1 MRFASTSSKLDP
13 IPLGGF
19 AEGVLYAKKDYN
31 LAKHPLIDVPNL
43 HVIKLMQSFKSKE
56 YVRETFA
63 WQHYYWYLTNDG
75 IEYLRTYLNLP
86 SEIVPATLK
95 KSAKP
100 PSRPFGSGP
109 PGDRPRPRFGE
120 RDGYRGGPRGAP
132 GDFGGDKSGAPP
144 EFQPSFRG
152 SGARPGFGRGS
163 GGFGAGPASSS
174 MEGTLWQIKI
184 SKRALLQKRPSPSSS
199 FTKLPLRCF
208 HLLLL
213 REPWEAEEEEEEEE
227 EEEARGEMGSVDLIT
242 SSLNSIR
249 EISDHIA
256 GAILY
261 VDAGCLEAFQ
271 LIGAFPLLLEL
282 GARAISSLENL
293 SPLDAIVDWNNSL
306 AEPATKIIAH
316 SALIDSPLG
325 PDAFHEYHSLLLQD
339 YEEIVKRH
347 EKEGLLTH
355 RNSEHIQSP
364 DSQNTKLSSEDNIW
378 SGLDTSYANDPNI
391 EASPSKRNFYA
402 DESVSKEDGGARVFV
417 LPSEGTVAE
426 SRLSN
431 DNEESL
437 SPGLPA
443 ISTGLPFDG
452 EDVPPGAILTAHFL
466 YHLADKMDLK
476 MEIFSLGDTS
486 KIIGKMLTDMSS
498 LYDVSRRSKMSAG
511 LLLIDRTIDLL
522 TPCCHGDSFLD
533 RLLSSLP
540 RRERNSPAQVK
551 SVQSSRDHSPVTVLR
566 PPLDIKIPFDSILSK
581 EGTEKRSDQI
591 HESIIAFISGWNSGQ
606 PESDVPELANSNKIN
621 SELGSLNGS
630 FLSNYRGASYLEALL
645 DRGAKD
651 GALLIKKWLLE
662 ALQNEKLSMNSKA
675 RLGITSASEL
685 RAMVKKLARDQN
697 SLIRNRGIIQLVLAT
712 EIALSEPHSSRWD
725 AFVSAQKILSVSSS
739 DTSQSLSSQIRDFIN
754 TSILVRSSQ
763 QDKMVGSSEGLLNF
777 QDALLL
783 STIGYILAGE
793 NFPTAVSTGPFSWEE
808 EHALKEAVVEAILER
823 PSSAKLRFLHGLEND
838 LEANSRKDDEKN
850 ENAAEKISDDFDD
863 QWGSW
868 DDDETDNQNE
878 QSYGDMQLKLELRD
892 RVDQLFN
899 LKWRNPV
906 LKEGLTALSKL
917 GSDTYSRKGLLY
929 KLLSALLAKY
939 DITGLEYHSS
949 AVGRFFKTG
958 FGRFGLGQAKPS
970 FGDQSVLF
978 IFVVGGINSL
988 EVREAMEAISENSRP
1003 DVELILSGTTL
1014 LTPDDM
1020 FNLML
1025 GSSDSISK
1033 AMSLMSGTNLLM
1045 LMLPLSPAVAEL
1057 SLRRDP

>member
-1 MRFASTSSKLDP
+1 
-13 IPLGGF
+13 
-19 AEGVLYAKKDYN
+19 
-31 LAKHPLIDVPNL
+31 
-43 HVIKLMQSFKSKE
+43 
-56 YVRETFA
+56 
-63 WQHYYWYLTNDG
+63 
-75 IEYLRTYLNLP
+75 
-86 SEIVPATLK
+86 
-95 KSAKP
+95 
-100 PSRPFGSGP
+100 
-109 PGDRPRPRFGE
+109 
-120 RDGYRGGPRGAP
+120 
-132 GDFGGDKSGAPP
+132 
-144 EFQPSFRG
+144 
-152 SGARPGFGRGS
+152 
-163 GGFGAGPASSS
+163 
-174 MEGTLWQIKI
+174 
-184 SKRALLQKRPSPSSS
+184 
-199 FTKLPLRCF
+199 
-208 HLLLL
+208 
-213 REPWEAEEEEEEEE
+213 
-227 EEEARGEMGSVDLIT
+227 MGSVDLIT

-282 GARAISSLENL
+282 GVRAICSLENL
-293 SPLDAIVDWNNSL
+293 SLLDAIVDWNTSL
-306 AEPATKIIAH
+306 AEPATKIVIITSRLLSDAHRYILRCLITHRTVLHCAVFTSISEIAH

-402 DESVSKEDGGARVFV
+402 DESVSKEDGGARLSISVNHFPMIICPISTRVFV

-511 LLLIDRTIDLL
+511 LLLIDRTVDLL

-551 SVQSSRDHSPVTVLR
+551 SAQSSSDHSPVTVLR

-606 PESDVPELANSNKIN
+606 PESDVAELANSNKLN
-621 SELGSLNGS
+621 SELGTLNGS

-662 ALQNEKLSMNSKA
+662 ALQSEKLSMNSKA

-725 AFVSAQKILSVSSS
+725 AFVSAEKILSVSSS

-838 LEANSRKDDEKN
+838 LEANSRKDDEKM
-850 ENAAEKISDDFDD
+850 K
-863 QWGSW
+863 
-868 DDDETDNQNE
+868 
-878 QSYGDMQLKLELRD
+878 MLLR
-892 RVDQLFN
+892 RFLMILMINGVVGMMMRRIIRMN
-899 LKWRNPV
+899 NHTSRNPV

-939 DITGLEYHSS
+939 DIPGLEYHSS

-1025 GSSDSISK
+1025 GSSDS
-1033 AMSLMSGTNLLM
+1033 MSLQLK
-1045 LMLPLSPAVAEL
+1045 
-1057 SLRRDP
+1057 